1 MEVKI
6 HAYRGITTPLYNFV
20 NLHINLYE
28 HTDTINP
35 PDCINYWLADVLYEH
50 TTTLDD
56 IVPRGFFNGNPNNY
70 MVLQLSQEGMGL
82 KPDSPTKSRID
93 RIVQNVPVDKIIAL
107 VNCPQQAEYLKRFY
121 PSITH
126 VAEFNFLELLTRSY
140 MPPRPFEP
148 DTANSRRFLYLN
160 RRNYTHRSLLFGKL
174 WQEPNFVNNSYT
186 SFSPGTYWDSDTR
199 SSENPINNPVIDQH
213 LSGIL
218 RDLNHD
224 YPDVVEWFK
233 KQTEFPCLP
242 GRYSSSNPYEY
253 NFFSKGLAQ
262 AHADT
267 SINLV
272 VESNAY
278 RIEQGFFSTEKIY
291 RPIASGQAFIVL
303 AQPGYYENLR
313 RLGYETYESI
323 FNEKHDSIANDFE
336 RCASVARTVQ
346 RLARMESGEFAAL
359 MERTRRIRKHNHRV
373 FLQRTSLASVALNFT
388 GPLEPLRP
396 LLRYSVF

>member
-6 HAYRGITTPLYNFV
+6 HAYRGNTTPLYNFI

-28 HTDTINP
+28 HTETIRP
-35 PDCINYWLADVLYEH
+35 PLDCINYWLSEVVYEH
-50 TTTLDD
+50 STTVDN

-70 MVLQLSQEGMGL
+70 IVLQLSQEGIGL
-82 KPDSPTKSRID
+82 GNHSPISARVD
-93 RIVQNVPVDKIIAL
+93 RIVQAVPADKIVVL
-107 VNCPQQAEYLKRFY
+107 VNCPQQGEYFRKFY
-121 PSITH
+121 PNITNII
-126 VAEFNFLELLTRSY
+126 EFNFLELLTRSY
-140 MPPRPFEP
+140 MPARPL
-148 DTANSRRFLYLN
+148 DTDTENARRFLYLN
-160 RRNYTHRSLLFGKL
+160 RRNYSHRTLLFGKL
-174 WQEPNFVNNSYT
+174 WQEPDFVKNSYT
-186 SFSPGTYWDSDTR
+186 SFNPGTYWDTDTR
-199 SSENPINNPVIDQH
+199 TSENHSNPEFNVH
-213 LSGIL
+213 VNGIV
-218 RDLNHD
+218 RDLSHID
-224 YPDVVEWFK
+224 PGVAEWFK
-233 KQTEFPCLP
+233 LQKNFPQLP
-242 GRYSSSNPYEY
+242 ERYSKQNPYDY
-253 NFFSKGLAQ
+253 DFFSQGLAQ

-267 SINLV
+267 DISVV

-291 RPIASGQAFIVL
+291 RPIASGQAFIAF
-303 AQPGYYENLR
+303 AQPSYYENLR

-346 RLARMESGEFAAL
+346 RLARLESGEFAAL

-396 LLRYSVF
+396 LLRYSIF